1 LRVTYSKNYLYDLP
15 KGVSMSLFGTILE
28 KIGITKP
35 AATMT
40 AAPASDKA
48 KIDATVHDAMEKAE
62 AEAKARVAAQ
72 TTATPDTKAPAV
84 SASATPSVATG
95 PATPT
100 TSASSPAPTPPVSAP
115 SPAPLRP
122 AAVSMVD
129 VMSKLEGL
137 SRSHPGLN
145 WKVSIVDLL
154 KLLDMD
160 SSIDAR
166 QALAVELGCPP
177 NLINDSASMNIW
189 LHKTVLEK
197 IAENGGNIP
206 TTMLDNK

>member
-1 LRVTYSKNYLYDLP
+1 
-15 KGVSMSLFGTILE
+15 MSIFGTILE
-28 KIGITKP
+28 KIGIKKP
-35 AATMT
+35 EAATT
-40 AAPASDKA
+40 NAPDKA
-48 KIDATVHDAMEKAE
+48 KIDATVSDAMEKAA

-72 TTATPDTKAPAV
+72 TTATPDTKAPAI
-84 SASATPSVATG
+84 SASATPSATTG

-100 TSASSPAPTPPVSAP
+100 AATSSPTPSTAPS

-122 AAVSMVD
+122 AAVPMVD

-160 SSIDAR
+160 SSQDAR
-166 QALAVELGCPP
+166 KTLAVELGCPP
-177 NLINDSASMNIW
+177 NLMNDSASMNIW

-206 TTMLDNK
+206 ASLLDNK